1 MAMNYMVFGTGLTR
15 ARKAA
20 RALGPNVVALV
31 SDYAARALAAYKA
44 REYERAEELR
54 REALRAALILN
65 DTQRAEH
72 PPVGAGAGFRR

>member
-31 SDYAARALAAYKA
+31 SDNAAVAAIAKA
-44 REYERAEELR
+44 
-54 REALRAALILN
+54 
-65 DTQRAEH
+65 T
-72 PPVGAGAGFRR
+72 VTS